1 MPRVLEV
8 AQAFSRRE
16 ARARPAPLYALVRY
30 ALESAVFVSAA
41 WQVSSLWQRPVGG
54 TASYFVY
61 AAPALVLVLA
71 TSGAAAATAFAV
83 AHARA
88 TGDLEVYALT
98 PAPSAAIVLGLGAYP
113 ATGMLLR
120 AVFAYCLMA
129 LAGVVPAGWEV
140 LALVVSVALGFAMV
154 PPLGMLCA
162 ATAVAGRRIL
172 ALAMLVMGAGVVLSG
187 ALFPLAT
194 LPEGLRNLSWLFPF
208 RFLADAV
215 RLCYSGAP
223 PASLLGVWTNLL
235 LWEAVLLP
243 LGWFALDAA
252 FTSARRQGRLRQA

>member
-1 MPRVLEV
+1 MPRVLDV

-16 ARARPAPLYALVRY
+16 SRARPAPFYALARY
-30 ALESAVFVSAA
+30 ALEAAVFVGAA

-61 AAPALVLVLA
+61 AAPALALVLA
-71 TSGAAAATAFAV
+71 TAGAAAATAFAV
-83 AHARA
+83 ARARA
-88 TGDLEVYALT
+88 TGDLEAYALT
-98 PAPSAAIVLGLGAYP
+98 PAPTAAIVLGLGAHP
-113 ATGMLLR
+113 AAGMLLR
-120 AVFAYCLMA
+120 AAFAYCLMA
-129 LAGVVPAGWEV
+129 LAGVMPAGWEI
-140 LALVVSVALGFAMV
+140 LATVVSVALGFAMV
-154 PPLGMLCA
+154 PPLALLCA
-162 ATAVAGRRIL
+162 AAAVAGRRVL
-172 ALAMLVMGAGVVLSG
+172 ALAILAMGAGVVLSG

-194 LPEGLRNLSWLFPF
+194 LPEALRNLSLLSPF

-235 LWEAVLLP
+235 LWQAVLLP
-243 LGWFALDAA
+243 LGWFAVEAA